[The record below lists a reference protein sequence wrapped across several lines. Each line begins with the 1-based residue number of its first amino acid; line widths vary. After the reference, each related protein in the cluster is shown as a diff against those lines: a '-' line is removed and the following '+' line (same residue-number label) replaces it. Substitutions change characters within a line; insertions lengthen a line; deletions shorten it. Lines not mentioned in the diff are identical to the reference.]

1 MKKTRFTAL
10 AVAAAMSVSLFTGCG
25 NSTKPEQT
33 ETSVQTT
40 SAGSDDVQSGTVVV
54 EAKAMEESAASV
66 TVAVD
71 DDSFT
76 IGPWGGASAVR
87 DWTENVLWA
96 HLVYRPFIGAM
107 LNDGVQMV
115 AAKSVTRVDDATY
128 EVEIYDNITDS
139 AGNGI
144 TAADVVYSYEKLAS
158 LGYVSDIGTYYAGS
172 EQTGDYTLRIKLK
185 NTMDGAIEKVLT
197 ACSIASQ
204 SWYEGAT
211 EDEIN
216 SAPAT
221 TGAYMVA
228 DMQAGSSVTLEVRED
243 YWKTEDRA
251 DSELQNVNQIILR
264 CIAEASSR
272 SIALENREVD
282 MAEISAS
289 DVGRFEGNGEYN
301 VTKYNNAMSQY
312 LIFNTSENSPCA
324 DVNVRKAIAYAF
336 DSMMVLQGGGSNAGT
351 ISHDVAPNLGPD
363 YVQEWDKKEYFEMNL
378 EKSAEYLAAAGYQ
391 PGELEIHFMC
401 SSQAPQGP
409 YQVMQALL
417 EQAGIK
423 MVIDAYD
430 RALRQTYDTD
440 PTMWDISEL
449 SQSVPDFTTSFWNIL
464 FSEDNYEYG
473 TQGFTKDDK
482 LQELLRAANAD
493 RSEENMNAF
502 HDYVVENCYMIGLYT
517 ETRSIVTTKGLIDIC
532 LEKLNPTLNAMTFTG
547 DYVPVAK

>member
-1 MKKTRFTAL
+1 MKKSRFTAL
-10 AVAAAMSVSLFTGCG
+10 AIVAAMSVSLLAGCG
-25 NSTKPEQT
+25 GSSKPEQAEAPA
-33 ETSVQTT
+33 ETS
-40 SAGSDDVQSGTVVV
+40 SAASSDVQSGNVVV
-54 EAKAMEESAASV
+54 EASVMEEPASSV

-87 DWTENVLWA
+87 DWTENILWA

-107 LNDGVQMV
+107 LDDGVQLV
-115 AAKSVTRVDDATY
+115 AAKSVTKVDDATY
-128 EVEIYDNITDS
+128 DVEIYDNITDS
-139 AGNGI
+139 QGNVI
-144 TAADVVYSYEKLAS
+144 TASDVVFSYEKLATF
-158 LGYVSDIGTYYAGS
+158 GYVSDIGTYYAGS
-172 EQTGDYTLRIKLK
+172 EVTGDYTLQIKLK

-204 SWYEGAT
+204 TWYEGAS

-228 DMQAGSSVTLEVRED
+228 DMQAGSSVTLQSRDD
-243 YWKTEDRA
+243 YWKTENRA

-272 SIALENREVD
+272 SIALENGEVD

-289 DVGRFEGNGEYN
+289 DVGRFEANDGYN

-336 DSMMVLQGGGSNAGT
+336 DSMMVLQGGGSDAGT

-363 YVQEWDKKEYFEMNL
+363 YVQEWDTEEYFDMNL
-378 EKSAEYLAAAGYQ
+378 EKSAEYLAAAGYK
-391 PGELEIHFMC
+391 PGELEVHFMC

-502 HDYVVENCYMIGLYT
+502 HDYVVENCYMLGLYT
-517 ETRSIVTTKGLIDIC
+517 ETRSIVTTKGLTDIC

>member
-1 MKKTRFTAL
+1 
-10 AVAAAMSVSLFTGCG
+10 
-25 NSTKPEQT
+25 
-33 ETSVQTT
+33 
-40 SAGSDDVQSGTVVV
+40 
-54 EAKAMEESAASV
+54 
-66 TVAVD
+66 
-71 DDSFT
+71 
-76 IGPWGGASAVR
+76 
-87 DWTENVLWA
+87 
-96 HLVYRPFIGAM
+96 
-107 LNDGVQMV
+107 
-115 AAKSVTRVDDATY
+115 
-128 EVEIYDNITDS
+128 
-139 AGNGI
+139 
-144 TAADVVYSYEKLAS
+144 
-158 LGYVSDIGTYYAGS
+158 
-172 EQTGDYTLRIKLK
+172 
-185 NTMDGAIEKVLT
+185 
-197 ACSIASQ
+197 
-204 SWYEGAT
+204 
-211 EDEIN
+211 
-216 SAPAT
+216 
-221 TGAYMVA
+221 
-228 DMQAGSSVTLEVRED
+228 
-243 YWKTEDRA
+243 
-251 DSELQNVNQIILR
+251 
-264 CIAEASSR
+264 
-272 SIALENREVD
+272 

-336 DSMMVLQGGGSNAGT
+336 DSMMVLQGGGSSAGT

-363 YVQEWDKKEYFEMNL
+363 YVQEWDSEEYFDMNL

-409 YQVMQALL
+409 YQVMQSLL

-517 ETRSIVTTKGLIDIC
+517 ETRSIVTTKGLTDIC
-532 LEKLNPTLNAMTFTG
+532 LEKLNPTLNAMTFTD

>member
-1 MKKTRFTAL
+1 MKKSRVTAL
-10 AVAAAMSVSLFTGCG
+10 FVAAAMSVSLLAGCG
-25 NSTKPEQT
+25 SSSKQEQT
-33 ETSVQTT
+33 EAPAETT
-40 SAGSDDVQSGTVVV
+40 SAAADVQSGKVVV
-54 EAKAMEESAASV
+54 EANAMDKSAPNV

-76 IGPWGGASAVR
+76 IGPWGGAGAVR
-87 DWTENVLWA
+87 DWTENILWA

-107 LNDGVQMV
+107 LDDGVQMV
-115 AAKSVTRVDDATY
+115 VAKSVTKVNDATY
-128 EVEIYDNITDS
+128 DVEIYDNITDS
-139 AGNGI
+139 QGNAI
-144 TAADVVYSYEKLAS
+144 KASDVVYSYEKLAT

-172 EQTGDYTLRIKLK
+172 EATGDYTLQIKLK

-197 ACSIASQ
+197 ACSIASEA
-204 SWYEGAT
+204 WYEGAS

-216 SAPAT
+216 SNPAT
-221 TGAYMVA
+221 TGAYTVS
-228 DMQAGSSVTLEVRED
+228 DMQAGSSVTLEARAD
-243 YWKTEDRA
+243 YWKAEGRA
-251 DSELQNVNQIILR
+251 DSELQNVDQIILR
-264 CIAEASSR
+264 CITEASSR
-272 SIALENREVD
+272 SIALENGEVD

-312 LIFNTSENSPCA
+312 LIFNTSENSPCS

-363 YVQEWDKKEYFEMNL
+363 YVQEWDSEEYFDMNL
-378 EKSAEYLAAAGYQ
+378 EKAAEYLKAAGYQ

-482 LQELLRAANAD
+482 LQELLKAANAD

-502 HDYVVENCYMIGLYT
+502 HDYVVENCYMVGLYT
-517 ETRSIVTTKGLIDIC
+517 ETRSIVTTKGLTDIC
-532 LEKLNPTLNAMTFTG
+532 LEKLNPTLNAMTFTE